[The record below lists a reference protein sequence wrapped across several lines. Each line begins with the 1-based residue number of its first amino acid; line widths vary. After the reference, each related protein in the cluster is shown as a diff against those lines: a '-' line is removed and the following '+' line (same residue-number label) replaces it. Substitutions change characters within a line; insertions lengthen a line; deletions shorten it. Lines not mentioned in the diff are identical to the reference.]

1 VYSKNQFGSCEYDAW
16 RTNKLKDWSYNESVG
31 GGLSM
36 KSPSK
41 NIFWGRCD
49 RCGEAY
55 EAETTLE
62 DLEGVRFQCKKMIC
76 DGQVQLK
83 FTAMKDL
90 PPPSQDK
97 NPRRYC

>member
-1 VYSKNQFGSCEYDAW
+1 MTPIPNPTTAGTILTVLHAISA
-16 RTNKLKDWSYNESVG
+16 
-31 GGLSM
+31 
-36 KSPSK
+36 SPSK